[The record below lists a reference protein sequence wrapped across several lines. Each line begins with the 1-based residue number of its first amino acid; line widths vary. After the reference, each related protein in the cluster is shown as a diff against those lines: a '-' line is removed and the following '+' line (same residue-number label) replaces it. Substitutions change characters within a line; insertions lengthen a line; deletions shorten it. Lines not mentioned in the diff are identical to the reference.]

1 MQGRP
6 PLSLPKTL
14 GQLLVGCVVT
24 SGSIDDLVVMDVDQP
39 VGQLLVVDLMTKR
52 NDDSHVIRE
61 GRWEEKGSWKM
72 GSFLQSQIW

>member
-14 GQLLVGCVVT
+14 RQLLVGWVVT